1 MKINRMKID
10 DILTLAKAGYTAEEI
25 KALNGKQEAEPEEVP
40 EVKPEEVPEAEPE
53 ETTEVKPEAVPE
65 IKSLFDNLLNELTG
79 MREDLQKRSI
89 YSDESQ
95 IIDPEEAGSRILAQI
110 IDPPVFDKK
119 TEKKGKKK

>member
-1 MKINRMKID
+1 MNID

-25 KALNGKQEAEPEEVP
+25 KALNGKPET
-40 EVKPEEVPEAEPE
+40 VPEAEPE
-53 ETTEVKPEAVPE
+53 KAPEVKPEAVPEAEPEKAPEVKPEAVPE
-65 IKSLFDNLLNELTG
+65 IKSLFDNMLNELKG

>member
-1 MKINRMKID
+1 MKID

-25 KALNGKQEAEPEEVP
+25 KALLNGKPEAVPEEEPEEAP
-40 EVKPEEVPEAEPE
+40 EVKPEEIPE
-53 ETTEVKPEAVPE
+53 EKQEEAPEVKPEAVPE
-65 IKSLFDNLLNELTG
+65 IKSLFDNMLNELKG

-119 TEKKGKKK
+119 TEKKGKKR

>member
-1 MKINRMKID
+1 MKID

-25 KALNGKQEAEPEEVP
+25 KALLN
-40 EVKPEEVPEAEPE
+40 VKPEAVPEEEPEVNPEAVPEAEPE
-53 ETTEVKPEAVPE
+53 EAPEVKPEAVPE
-65 IKSLFDNLLNELTG
+65 IKSLFDNMLNELKG

-119 TEKKGKKK
+119 TEKKGKKR

>member
-1 MKINRMKID
+1 MKID

-25 KALNGKQEAEPEEVP
+25 KELLNGK
-40 EVKPEEVPEAEPE
+40 PEAEPE
-53 ETTEVKPEAVPE
+53 EAPEVKHEAEPEAEPEVQPETVPE
-65 IKSLFDNLLNELTG
+65 IKSLFDNMLNELKG

>member
-1 MKINRMKID
+1 MNID

-25 KALNGKQEAEPEEVP
+25 KALNGKPET
-40 EVKPEEVPEAEPE
+40 VPEAEPE
-53 ETTEVKPEAVPE
+53 KAPEVKPEAVPEAEPEKAPEVKPEAVPE
-65 IKSLFDNLLNELTG
+65 IKSLFDNMLNELKG

-119 TEKKGKKK
+119 TEKKGKRK

>member
-1 MKINRMKID
+1 MNID

-25 KALNGKQEAEPEEVP
+25 KALNGKPEA
-40 EVKPEEVPEAEPE
+40 VPEAEPE
-53 ETTEVKPEAVPE
+53 KAPEVKPEAVPE
-65 IKSLFDNLLNELTG
+65 AEPEKAPEVKPEAVPEFKSLFDNMLNELKG

-119 TEKKGKKK
+119 TEKKGKRK

>member
-1 MKINRMKID
+1 MNID

-25 KALNGKQEAEPEEVP
+25 KALNGK
-40 EVKPEEVPEAEPE
+40 PEAEPE
-53 ETTEVKPEAVPE
+53 AAPEAKPEAVPE
-65 IKSLFDNLLNELTG
+65 IKSLFDNMLNELKG

-119 TEKKGKKK
+119 TEKKGKRK

>member
-1 MKINRMKID
+1 MKID

-25 KALNGKQEAEPEEVP
+25 KALLNGK
-40 EVKPEEVPEAEPE
+40 PEAEPE
-53 ETTEVKPEAVPE
+53 EAPEVKPEAEPEESPEEATEVNPEAVPE
-65 IKSLFDNLLNELTG
+65 IKSLFDNLLNELKG

>member
-1 MKINRMKID
+1 MNID

-25 KALNGKQEAEPEEVP
+25 KALNGKPET
-40 EVKPEEVPEAEPE
+40 VPEAEPE
-53 ETTEVKPEAVPE
+53 KAPEVKPEAVPEAEPEKAPEVKPEAVPE
-65 IKSLFDNLLNELTG
+65 IKSLFDNMLNELKG

-110 IDPPVFDKK
+110 IDPHVFDKK
-119 TEKKGKKK
+119 TEKKGKRK

>member
-1 MKINRMKID
+1 MKID

-25 KALNGKQEAEPEEVP
+25 KALIGKTEAVPESEPEEAP
-40 EVKPEEVPEAEPE
+40 
-53 ETTEVKPEAVPE
+53 EVKPEAVPE
-65 IKSLFDNLLNELTG
+65 IKSLFDNMLNELKG

-119 TEKKGKKK
+119 TEKKGKK

>member
-1 MKINRMKID
+1 MKID

-25 KALNGKQEAEPEEVP
+25 KALNGN
-40 EVKPEEVPEAEPE
+40 PEAEPE
-53 ETTEVKPEAVPE
+53 EAPEVKPEAVPEEPEEATEVNPEAVPE
-65 IKSLFDNLLNELTG
+65 IKSLFDNLLNELKG

>member
-1 MKINRMKID
+1 MKID

-25 KALNGKQEAEPEEVP
+25 KALNGKPEAEPEEVP
-40 EVKPEEVPEAEPE
+40 EVKPEAEPE
-53 ETTEVKPEAVPE
+53 EATEVKPEAVPE
-65 IKSLFDNLLNELTG
+65 IKSLFDNLLNELKG

>member
-1 MKINRMKID
+1 MKID

-25 KALNGKQEAEPEEVP
+25 KALLNGKPEAVP
-40 EVKPEEVPEAEPE
+40 EAKPEETPEVNPEAVPEAEPE
-53 ETTEVKPEAVPE
+53 EAPEVNPEAVPE
-65 IKSLFDNLLNELTG
+65 IKSLFDNLLNELKG

-119 TEKKGKKK
+119 TEKKGKRK

>member
-1 MKINRMKID
+1 MKID

-25 KALNGKQEAEPEEVP
+25 KALLNGKPEAVP
-40 EVKPEEVPEAEPE
+40 EVKPEEVPEVKPE
-53 ETTEVKPEAVPE
+53 AVPEAKPEAVPE
-65 IKSLFDNLLNELTG
+65 IKSLFDNMLNELKG

-119 TEKKGKKK
+119 TEKKGKKR

>member
-1 MKINRMKID
+1 MNID

-25 KALNGKQEAEPEEVP
+25 KALNR
-40 EVKPEEVPEAEPE
+40 KPEAVPEAEPE
-53 ETTEVKPEAVPE
+53 KAPEAKPEAVPEEKPEATPEAKPEAVPE
-65 IKSLFDNLLNELTG
+65 IKSLFDNMLNELKG

-119 TEKKGKKK
+119 TEKKGKRK

>member
-1 MKINRMKID
+1 MNID

-25 KALNGKQEAEPEEVP
+25 KALNGKPEA
-40 EVKPEEVPEAEPE
+40 VPEAEPE
-53 ETTEVKPEAVPE
+53 KAPEVKPEAVPEAEPEKAPEVKPEAVPE
-65 IKSLFDNLLNELTG
+65 IKSLFDNMLNELKG

-119 TEKKGKKK
+119 TEKKGKRK

>member
-1 MKINRMKID
+1 MNID

-25 KALNGKQEAEPEEVP
+25 KALNGKPEA
-40 EVKPEEVPEAEPE
+40 VPEAEPE
-53 ETTEVKPEAVPE
+53 KAPEVKPEAVPEAEPEKAPEVKPEAVPE
-65 IKSLFDNLLNELTG
+65 IKTLFDNMLNELKG

-119 TEKKGKKK
+119 TEKKGKRK

>member
-1 MKINRMKID
+1 MKID

-25 KALNGKQEAEPEEVP
+25 KALNGKPEAE
-40 EVKPEEVPEAEPE
+40 PEEVPEAEPE
-53 ETTEVKPEAVPE
+53 AEPEAGPEAEPEAKPEAVPE
-65 IKSLFDNLLNELTG
+65 IKSLFDNLLNELKG

>member
-1 MKINRMKID
+1 MNID

-25 KALNGKQEAEPEEVP
+25 KALNGKPEAVP
-40 EVKPEEVPEAEPE
+40 EQEKAP
-53 ETTEVKPEAVPE
+53 EVKPEAVPE
-65 IKSLFDNLLNELTG
+65 IKSLFDNMLNELKG

-119 TEKKGKKK
+119 TEKKGKRK

>member
-1 MKINRMKID
+1 MNID

-25 KALNGKQEAEPEEVP
+25 KALNGKPEAVPEQEKAP
-40 EVKPEEVPEAEPE
+40 EVKPEAVPEAEPE
-53 ETTEVKPEAVPE
+53 KAPEVKPEAVPE
-65 IKSLFDNLLNELTG
+65 IKSLFDNMLNELKG

-119 TEKKGKKK
+119 TEKKGKRK